1 MMMRRMRMR
10 MRMRMLMI
18 MMRRRMIIIDTGFC
32 NPGPQN
38 TGCDIP
44 AFVTEESPTPF
55 GTEE

>member
-1 MMMRRMRMR
+1 
-10 MRMRMLMI
+10 MRMLMI
-18 MMRRRMIIIDTGFC
+18 MMRRMIIIIDTGFC

-55 GTEE
+55 GGEE